1 MLQVHDAA
9 VEVIG
14 DERAAR
20 AALLPVRTEHEVIDD
35 ELAAPAEE
43 IAQGLLAARS
53 IEDVLLV
60 HPHPGQLPPLGAE
73 RVPLPG
79 KGLVLGEQLLS
90 GAQPLGLRSDSR
102 MLDLILAHDRFSSD
116 VAGSWPALVSRD
128 VIGAGP
134 CRRRVAARGLRRANT
149 VQPPAETAPLTINA
163 ALPTHKR
170 HMGSS
175 SSFVR

>member
-9 VEVIG
+9 MEVIG
-14 DERAAR
+14 EKKPAR
-20 AALLPVRTEHEVIDD
+20 PAPLPVRTEHEVIDD

-79 KGLVLGEQLLS
+79 KGLLLGEQLLA
-90 GAQPLGLRSDSR
+90 GCQPLGLRYDSR

-134 CRRRVAARGLRRANT
+134 CRRRVAARGLRTGN
-149 VQPPAETAPLTINA
+149 QGPPPA
-163 ALPTHKR
+163 
-170 HMGSS
+170 
-175 SSFVR
+175 